1 MTFQPYANKLYL
13 TAVATQLIAQ
23 TIIASVFSFL
33 SFIFRKTTVH
43 FYQFHVH
50 LNVQLLLRKILVLI
64 LKLPVYKKINN
75 ISFSLDVNDE
85 IRKVEEAHFKMSERV
100 KK

>member
-1 MTFQPYANKLYL
+1 M
-13 TAVATQLIAQ
+13 
-23 TIIASVFSFL
+23 
-33 SFIFRKTTVH
+33 
-43 FYQFHVH
+43 
-50 LNVQLLLRKILVLI
+50 LRKILVLI